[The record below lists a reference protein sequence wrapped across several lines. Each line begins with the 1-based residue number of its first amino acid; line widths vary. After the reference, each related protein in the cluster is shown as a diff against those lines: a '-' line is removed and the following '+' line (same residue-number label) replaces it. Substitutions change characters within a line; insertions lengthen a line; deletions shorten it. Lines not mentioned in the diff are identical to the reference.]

1 MVSFLATNS
10 FIESWLIDSGYTNYM
25 TNDWKLFR
33 ELNKNII
40 FKVKIKNG
48 SHLTV
53 EGKGTI
59 AIKGHLSLKLISDV
73 LYVSEIN

>member
-1 MVSFLATNS
+1 MVSCLATNN
-10 FIESWLIDSGYTNYM
+10 FIESWLIDSGYTNHM

-33 ELNKNII
+33 ELNKNVI

-53 EGKGTI
+53 EDKGTI
-59 AIKGHLSLKLISDV
+59 AIKGHSSLKLI
-73 LYVSEIN
+73 